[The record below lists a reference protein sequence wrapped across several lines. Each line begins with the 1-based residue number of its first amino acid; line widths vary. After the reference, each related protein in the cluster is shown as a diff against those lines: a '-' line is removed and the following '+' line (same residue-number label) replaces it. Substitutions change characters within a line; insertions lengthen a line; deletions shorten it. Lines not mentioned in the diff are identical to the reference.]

1 MPSSPDYLR
10 FVLDQ
15 CADVEGVASRSMMGE
30 YLLYV
35 RGRLIGGIYDDRLL
49 VKPTSV
55 ARSLLPDVPA
65 ETPYPGAKPML
76 LVENVDDREFL
87 SALFRALYEAAPES
101 RKQQNKGGKRNA
113 EQQTP

>member
-35 RGRLIGGIYDDRLL
+35 RGRLIGGIHDDRLL
-49 VKPTSV
+49 VKPTSA
-55 ARSLLPDVPA
+55 ARSLLPDAPE

-76 LVENVDDREFL
+76 LVENVDDRECL
-87 SALFRALYEAAPES
+87 SALFRALYEAAPEQKT
-101 RKQQNKGGKRNA
+101 RQNKGGKCNA